1 MDCSTPVLGYL
12 WLKSESRIPR
22 GCFHILVDETSP
34 GVTASIL
41 AVRTR
46 SWSLVAECMGHRAG
60 VKSLVWWGW
69 FMKQLESV
77 LKLMLVCWFMG
88 PEPSGSQSRFWLA
101 HEQVQSIDWSTTVFL
116 QLVSAHWWVR
126 LGLRLEEASWCTRPG
141 LRHSGAGTCALV
153 SGGGPQSAWLEHP
166 GSLWSGTYA
175 VVCVVVPWALWRT
188 GMFPGVTLGSERL
201 KAACLLVDGALSMPS

>member
-1 MDCSTPVLGYL
+1 MASSLLGCQVLPCGKATNCWLVGLNQQTADCGILVSLGLVLGPVSSVQFSCSVVSNSL
-12 WLKSESRIPR
+12 RPHGLQHASARLLVVKVRVQDTQ

-77 LKLMLVCWFMG
+77 LKLMFVCWFMG

-101 HEQVQSIDWSTTVFL
+101 HEQVQSTD
-116 QLVSAHWWVR
+116 
-126 LGLRLEEASWCTRPG
+126 
-141 LRHSGAGTCALV
+141 
-153 SGGGPQSAWLEHP
+153 
-166 GSLWSGTYA
+166 
-175 VVCVVVPWALWRT
+175 
-188 GMFPGVTLGSERL
+188 
-201 KAACLLVDGALSMPS
+201 